1 MISLLKNCASPHS
14 QYPLHLFAFCTFY
27 FSFYL
32 LRILYLW
39 IICGLFISLISLNI
53 MLSFIQDL
61 GLFVIC
67 SFLSW
72 NGILLNE
79 YITNFYLF
87 TFRWTFS
94 LFLFLYLWVEFL
106 SPIVLF
112 VTPWTVAYQASLSKG
127 YWTGESHGLVHG
139 VANSWTRLSDFHIHF
154 FFITEPPGKPFT

>member
-1 MISLLKNCASPHS
+1 
-14 QYPLHLFAFCTFY
+14 
-27 FSFYL
+27 
-32 LRILYLW
+32 
-39 IICGLFISLISLNI
+39 
-53 MLSFIQDL
+53 MLSFIQGL

-79 YITNFYLF
+79 YITHFYPL

-94 LFLFLYLWVEFL
+94 LFLYLRVEFL
-106 SPIVLF
+106 SHIVLL
-112 VTPWTVAYQASLSKG
+112 VTPWTVAYQASLSMG

-139 VANSWTRLSDFHIHF
+139 VANSWTRLSDFHIHV